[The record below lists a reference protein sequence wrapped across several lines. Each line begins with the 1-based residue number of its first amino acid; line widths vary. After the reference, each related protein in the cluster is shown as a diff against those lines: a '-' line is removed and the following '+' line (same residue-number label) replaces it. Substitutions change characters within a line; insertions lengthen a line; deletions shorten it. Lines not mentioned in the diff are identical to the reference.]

1 MCDRAGSVTTLRA
14 ASYPNGAP
22 PTVVVPG
29 CAVATPLTTEDKSV
43 VVAKTQMNGYGMTS
57 GVGALIVWFI
67 IIFIITWLILY
78 GVKPDIVMNKDTNQV
93 DIGKLILSAVVISL
107 IIIIIIW
114 LIKSFA
120 SKKY

>member
-1 MCDRAGSVTTLRA
+1 M
-14 ASYPNGAP
+14 
-22 PTVVVPG
+22 
-29 CAVATPLTTEDKSV
+29 K
-43 VVAKTQMNGYGMTS
+43 GYGMTS
-57 GVGALIVWFI
+57 GVGALIVWFV

-114 LIKSFA
+114 LIKSFVGR
-120 SKKY
+120 KN